1 MLILLI
7 SLALAE
13 TPPDAVLAT
22 TSPVPP
28 VETPPAHHFDAVAVP
43 EPFDQMDA
51 LRAILADN
59 AQSVGECLVGFD
71 GLFLNGTLKIDSG
84 SSAGVGDVTRLAD
97 HSLGDGRSDNAAVDA
112 YTLDC
117 LNAAFRDV
125 SFPYTPEVTPVHFL
139 FR

>member
-1 MLILLI
+1 MLILLA
-7 SLALAE
+7 SFAFAE

-22 TSPVPP
+22 VPP
-28 VETPPAHHFDAVAVP
+28 ATTVETPPPHHFDAVAVP

-71 GLFLNGTLKIDSG
+71 GLFLNGTFKIDSG
-84 SSAGVGDVTRLAD
+84 SSAGVGDVTR
-97 HSLGDGRSDNAAVDA
+97 SDGAAIDA
-112 YTLDC
+112 QTLDC

-125 SFPYTPEVTPVHFL
+125 AFPYTLEVTPIHFL

>member
-1 MLILLI
+1 MLILLV

-13 TPPDAVLAT
+13 TPPDAVLAA
-22 TSPVPP
+22 VPP
-28 VETPPAHHFDAVAVP
+28 APCVEAPSAHHFDVIAVP

-51 LRAILADN
+51 LRTILADN
-59 AQSVGECLVGFD
+59 AQSVGDCLVGFD

-97 HSLGDGRSDNAAVDA
+97 HSLGDGRSDNATVDA
-112 YTLDC
+112 QTLDC
-117 LNAAFRDV
+117 LNASFRDV
-125 SFPYTPEVTPVHFL
+125 AFPYTLEVTPVHFL

>member
-1 MLILLI
+1 MLILLA
-7 SLALAE
+7 SFAFAE

-22 TSPVPP
+22 VPP
-28 VETPPAHHFDAVAVP
+28 AATVETPPPHHFDAVAVP

-51 LRAILADN
+51 LRTVLADN
-59 AQSVGECLVGFD
+59 AQSVGDCLVGFD

-97 HSLGDGRSDNAAVDA
+97 HSLGEARSDNATVDA
-112 YTLDC
+112 ETLDC

-125 SFPYTPEVTPVHFL
+125 AFPYTSEVIPVHFL